1 MEGGSVWKGGEFSV
15 HCTVRVHQTVRV
27 VLGEG
32 YSVCAGVCMGGGVS
46 VFHVLG
52 GQVLVLHHKCR
63 FGNILL
69 GKATLQ

>member
-1 MEGGSVWKGGEFSV
+1 
-15 HCTVRVHQTVRV
+15 
-27 VLGEG
+27 
-32 YSVCAGVCMGGGVS
+32 MGGGVS

>member
-1 MEGGSVWKGGEFSV
+1 MCRCV
-15 HCTVRVHQTVRV
+15 
-27 VLGEG
+27 
-32 YSVCAGVCMGGGVS
+32 YGGGWGGS

-63 FGNILL
+63 FGNILF